1 MNGYKKEKINASLS
15 EANGN
20 QEVFDYLFIC
30 LFVCFGSS
38 GSSSLGLG
46 FCLVVVHGLLIVVA
60 SLVVEHRL
68 QGVRASVVGALGLS
82 SCSAWA

>member
-1 MNGYKKEKINASLS
+1 MVLLIFFQLFFNHF
-15 EANGN
+15 
-20 QEVFDYLFIC
+20 VYLFIHFMLIIFGYAGS
-30 LFVCFGSS
+30 LFLCGLFSGCGKWGLLSS
-38 GSSSLGLG
+38 CG
-46 FCLVVVHGLLIVVA
+46 VRLLIVVA